1 MLIGI
6 HICGNVFDFTFC
18 YTASTVM
25 NFSCH
30 RKTVRNAWDHMSF
43 PPLFSMGKETKT

>member
-6 HICGNVFDFTFC
+6 YFCGNAFNYTFL
-18 YTASTVM
+18 YTAIKAM

-30 RKTVRNAWDHMSF
+30 CNTVRNAWDHMNF